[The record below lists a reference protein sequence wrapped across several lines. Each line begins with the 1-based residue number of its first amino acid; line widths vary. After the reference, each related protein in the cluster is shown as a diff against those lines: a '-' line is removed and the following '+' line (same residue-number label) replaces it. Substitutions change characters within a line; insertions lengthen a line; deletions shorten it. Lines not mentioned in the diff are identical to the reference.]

1 MSPLDHEPRIRSLP
15 SFASAEAYRLAVE
28 EALQGVLLFGGG
40 RIVFANPA
48 ISRLTGYSREE
59 LRALSPEALR
69 ELIPA
74 EERAEVLR
82 QLATLR
88 QEPREALCTEL
99 RFRRR
104 DGELRWIEVMATPID
119 YAGQPA
125 ELFTFVDITERRK
138 AEESLRE
145 NEERFARAF
154 LASPTPALIASLD
167 TGRVVDANEALERVT
182 GYRRTDLLGR
192 SVPELRLFAGP
203 DQVRGMLHTLRG
215 GRGIHGL
222 ETSYTQASGEPGV
235 ALIYAEPIVLAGETC
250 AIWQGIDVTASRR
263 AEAERRRLAEQ
274 VMRARRLEGLGVLA
288 GGVAHDFNNLLV
300 AIRGNAELARLH
312 LGASH
317 PARELVE
324 DLDRAADR
332 AADLVRSLL
341 TYAGVGRA
349 DTEPVDLAALVRET
363 LRILRSRLSS
373 RLKVELPTLPDEA
386 WVQGDATQLGQVVM
400 NLVTNA
406 SEALEGTE
414 DEISVRVGPVRLGRE
429 ELDTC
434 LLTGGVEPGPYVL
447 LEVADTGR
455 GMAPDTLERIF
466 DPFYTTKF
474 QGRGL
479 GLAGVL
485 GAVRGHGG
493 TLRVSSRPGE
503 GTTFR
508 IFLPPGEKAAPRA
521 DEARPVS
528 QREPRR
534 ATVLVVDDEPAVR
547 AVAARMLEARGFT
560 VVAAASGAE
569 ALARVE
575 RAPDAHDAV
584 LLDLTMPGL
593 GGEETFHALRR
604 VRSDLPVVF
613 MSGHGPEDVALR
625 LAEEARVRHVAKP
638 FRMETL
644 AARLHE
650 VLEEAETLDD

>member
-1 MSPLDHEPRIRSLP
+1 MSPLDHEPRIRSL
-15 SFASAEAYRLAVE
+15 SSLASTEAYRVAVE
-28 EALQGVLLFGGG
+28 ETLQGVLLFGGG

-48 ISRLTGYSREE
+48 MTRLTGFSRDELSSLSPQALSELIPPEDREE
-59 LRALSPEALR
+59 LLRKLRALR
-69 ELIPA
+69 E
-74 EERAEVLR
+74 
-82 QLATLR
+82 
-88 QEPREALCTEL
+88 EPREALCTEL

-104 DGELRWIEVMATPID
+104 DGELRWIEAVATPID
-119 YAGQPA
+119 YGGKPA

-145 NEERFARAF
+145 SEERFARAF

-182 GYRRTDLLGR
+182 GYRRAELLGR

-203 DQVRGMLHTLRG
+203 DQVRGMIDTLRG
-215 GRGIHGL
+215 GRGIHGV
-222 ETSYTQASGEPGV
+222 ETSYTQASGAAGV
-235 ALIYAEPIVLAGETC
+235 ALIYAEPIVLAGESC

-263 AEAERRRLAEQ
+263 AEAERRRLTEQ

-300 AIRGNAELARLH
+300 AIRGNAELVRLH
-312 LGASH
+312 LGARH
-317 PARELVE
+317 PAQELVE

-332 AADLVRSLL
+332 AAELVRSLL
-341 TYAGVGRA
+341 TYAGAGRA
-349 DTEPVDLAALVRET
+349 ETEPVDLAALVGET
-363 LRILRSRLSS
+363 LRILRSRLPS
-373 RLKVELPTLPDEA
+373 RLRVELPGPEEGV

-406 SEALEGTE
+406 TEALEGPD
-414 DEISVRVGPVRLGRE
+414 DEVSVRVGPVPLDRE

-434 LLTGGVEPGPYVL
+434 LLAGGVKPGEYVM

-455 GMAPDTLERIF
+455 GMDPDTLERIF

-493 TLRVSSRPGE
+493 TLRVSSQPGQ

-508 IFLPPGEKAAPRA
+508 VFLPPGERALPRA
-521 DEARPVS
+521 GEGRSAFP
-528 QREPRR
+528 REPRR
-534 ATVLVVDDEPAVR
+534 ATILVVDDDPAVR
-547 AVAARMLEARGFT
+547 AVAARMLSARGFT
-560 VVAAASGAE
+560 VVVAASGSE
-569 ALARVE
+569 ALERVR
-575 RAPDAHDAV
+575 RAPAEHDAI

-593 GGEETFHALRR
+593 SGEETFQALRG
-604 VRSDLPVVF
+604 VRADLPVVF

-625 LAEEARVRHVAKP
+625 LSEHTRVRRVAKP

-644 AARLHE
+644 AERLHE
-650 VLEEAETLDD
+650 VLEEAKTGDD